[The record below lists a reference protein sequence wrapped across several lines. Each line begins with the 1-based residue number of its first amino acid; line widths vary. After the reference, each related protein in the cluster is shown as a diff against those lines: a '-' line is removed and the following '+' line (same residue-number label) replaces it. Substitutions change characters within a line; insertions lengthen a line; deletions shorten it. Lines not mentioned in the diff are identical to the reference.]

1 MLRFVKLVLLGLI
14 LVAVIILGLANRG
27 PVTLHVLPE
36 GAQSILPVSIEVPM
50 FAVILGSI
58 LCGLAIGYI
67 LEWLREHKH
76 RRLAAQKK
84 REASR
89 LSREVETLKKKHMTP
104 EEEVLAILDKKPGHA

>member
-1 MLRFVKLVLLGLI
+1 MLRFLKLVLLGLI

-27 PVTLHVLPE
+27 PVTLHLLPE
-36 GAQSILPVSIEVPM
+36 GAQSILQLSVEVPM
-50 FAVILGSI
+50 FVVILGSI

-84 REASR
+84 REASQ

>member
-1 MLRFVKLVLLGLI
+1 MLRFLKLVLL
-14 LVAVIILGLANRG
+14 AVILLAVVVLGLANRG
-27 PVTLHVLPE
+27 SVTLHLLP
-36 GAQSILPVSIEVPM
+36 GDAQWILPLSVDVPM
-50 FAVILGSI
+50 FVVILGSI

-89 LSREVETLKKKHMTP
+89 LSREVESLKKKHMTP